1 MVNMSRGAT
10 EWHPLCVIRTG
21 TKNVAMQSTTDN
33 FTKLFEIVRKCL
45 GEQAALKE
53 SGVQTPVR
61 KLRRRKSNP
70 HHPRGPP
77 DEREYYC
84 KSKGIWIMKTR
95 KEDDAAPSGSGN
107 RQKAGANR
115 RFRKSP
121 NGNPVT
127 SRLGLR
133 PGKISQNRRVQP
145 KASRGQRVLG
155 DNDART
161 TTATTTT
168 RTTTAVLLM
177 VCLRRESVCGGY
189 RGDVVM
195 DRDR

>member
-1 MVNMSRGAT
+1 MSNGDGRAVARGVQDYRAGGVPVRR
-10 EWHPLCVIRTG
+10 ED
-21 TKNVAMQSTTDN
+21 AMQSTTDN

-84 KSKGIWIMKTR
+84 RSKGIWIVKTR
-95 KEDDAAPSGSGN
+95 KEEDAAPSGSGN

-133 PGKISQNRRVQP
+133 PGKFSQNRRVQP

-155 DNDART
+155 DNDDKDDD
-161 TTATTTT
+161 
-168 RTTTAVLLM
+168 
-177 VCLRRESVCGGY
+177 
-189 RGDVVM
+189 GDNDDKDDDGSSSHGM
-195 DRDR
+195 FDA